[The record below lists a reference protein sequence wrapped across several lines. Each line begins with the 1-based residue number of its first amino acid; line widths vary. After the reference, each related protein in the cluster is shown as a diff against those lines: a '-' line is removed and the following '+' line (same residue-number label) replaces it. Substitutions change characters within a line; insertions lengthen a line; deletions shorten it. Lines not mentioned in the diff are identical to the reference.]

1 MPLRRFDMIT
11 KQLDET
17 KQETTPRR
25 NRMAIR
31 DWHLGQL
38 VVFWVGGLLL
48 AWLFYLIAK
57 SIYDDPPNLLVEIV
71 GLIFVIGLLVVP
83 AALLIV
89 TWKWFGGRNPPPL

>member
-1 MPLRRFDMIT
+1 MPPRRCDMIA

-25 NRMAIR
+25 NRMVIR

-48 AWLFYLIAK
+48 AGLFY
-57 SIYDDPPNLLVEIV
+57 SIIENGPNSPNLLGVI
-71 GLIFVIGLLVVP
+71 LILISGIGLLVVP
-83 AALLIV
+83 AVLLIV
-89 TWKWFGGRNPPPL
+89 TWKWFGGRNSP